1 VILAA
6 AREAFADRGFD
17 GTSIRAIAAAAGV
30 DPALVHHYFGTKDQL
45 FLDAMQVP
53 VDPAAAITSAL
64 AGGRDGAGERL
75 LRTMLMVWDSPL
87 GTAAAAMVRSAVS
100 NETFARLLREFIKRR
115 IMRRIAAQLDLDPAE
130 ADLRT
135 TLAASQIAGL
145 IMVRYLIRL
154 EPLASLPA
162 PIVAALVGPNVQR
175 YLTGDLPAL
184 ATLAQTT
191 PAEAA
196 RDAEAVA
203 RAVRPASGKRTAKAE
218 RPAKAAGRGGGE
230 PAPTGARSAKAER
243 GGGEPAP
250 TAARS
255 SKAERGGGEPAPTA
269 ARSSKAERGGGE
281 PAPTGAARTSGGRGG
296 GMRKNSAG
304 GS

>member
-1 VILAA
+1 MARTGRRPGNQDTREVILAA

-17 GTSIRAIAAAAGV
+17 GASIRAIATTAGV

-53 VDPAAAITSAL
+53 VDPGAAITSAL

-75 LRTMLMVWDSPL
+75 LRTMLMVWDSPV

-115 IMRRIAAQLDLDPAE
+115 ILRHIAGQLNLDPDE
-130 ADLRT
+130 SELRT
-135 TLAASQIAGL
+135 ALAASQIAGL

-162 PIVAALVGPNVQR
+162 PTVAALVGPNVQR

-184 ATLAQTT
+184 ATVAHIT

-196 RDAEAVA
+196 ADAQAAA
-203 RAVRPASGKRTAKAE
+203 RAVRPPKVKRTAKAQPDGSQP
-218 RPAKAAGRGGGE
+218 RPSGGVQTRGSRGGGV
-230 PAPTGARSAKAER
+230 RKN
-243 GGGEPAP
+243 
-250 TAARS
+250 
-255 SKAERGGGEPAPTA
+255 
-269 ARSSKAERGGGE
+269 
-281 PAPTGAARTSGGRGG
+281 TSGG
-296 GMRKNSAG
+296 S
-304 GS
+304 